1 MAMRCHLPFN
11 GTESRGLAPFRRGW
25 LGVVRGSLLL
35 LFGWLLTSC
44 REPAPPLRVGC
55 NVWTGYEPLH
65 LAAAHGYFSGHAI
78 QVIEFPSAADVI
90 RAYRNGALEVAAV
103 TADEALQIAETD
115 PAQRIF
121 LVCDFSRGGDAIVA
135 RQEFPDLK
143 SLRGRRIGVEPNA
156 LGAYVLARALQG
168 AGMSAGDVTVVPV
181 GLEAHEEAFARG
193 QVDAVVTFD
202 PRGSRLLAGGA
213 RSVFDSSQI
222 PGEIVDLL
230 LTRPETLQ
238 RHRAELRTLVG
249 GWFKALDELSARRA
263 ETIGQMARRQGQSA
277 ELFTQSLQGLELPD
291 RAANRRLL
299 GSSTNSLA
307 AALRRLARVMDEQK
321 LIGPVPD
328 PAALLDDSLVS
339 PEAP

>member
-1 MAMRCHLPFN
+1 MHRHSPFN
-11 GTESRGLAPFRRGW
+11 GAESRRTSSFRRGW
-25 LGVVRGSLLL
+25 LGVVRCSVLVLLACL
-35 LFGWLLTSC
+35 LASC

-55 NVWTGYEPLH
+55 NLWTGYEPLH
-65 LAAAHGYFSGHAI
+65 LAAARGHFAGQSI

-103 TADEALQIAETD
+103 TADEALQITETA

-121 LVCDFSRGGDAIVA
+121 LVCDVSRGGDGIVA

-156 LGAYVLARALQG
+156 LGAYVLARALQL
-168 AGMSAGDVTVVPV
+168 AGMSPGEVTVVPV
-181 GLEAHEEAFARG
+181 GLEAHEEAFTRG
-193 QVDAVVTFD
+193 KVDAVVTFE
-202 PRGSRLLAGGA
+202 PRRSRLVAAGA

-238 RHRAELRTLVG
+238 RYRAELRALVG
-249 GWFKALDELSARRA
+249 GWFKALDELSVRRV
-263 ETIGQMARRQGQSA
+263 ETIGQMARRQGQSP
-277 ELFTQSLQGLELPD
+277 EQFTLSLQGLELPD
-291 RAANRRLL
+291 QATNRRLL

-307 AALRRLARVMDEQK
+307 PALRRLARVMNEQK

-328 PAALLDDSLVS
+328 PAALLDDSLVC

>member
-1 MAMRCHLPFN
+1 MRCHLPFN
-11 GTESRGLAPFRRGW
+11 GTESRRTAPYRRGG
-25 LGVVRGSLLL
+25 LGVVRVSVLV

-65 LAAAHGYFSGHAI
+65 LAAERGFFAGQAV
-78 QVIEFPSAADVI
+78 QVIEFPSTADVI

-103 TADEALQIAETD
+103 TADEALLIAETA

-121 LVCDFSRGGDAIVA
+121 LVCDFSRGGDAILA
-135 RQEFPDLK
+135 RKEFPDLK

-156 LGAYVLARALQG
+156 LGAYVLARALQL

-181 GLEAHEEAFARG
+181 GLEAHEEAFDQG
-193 QVDAVVTFD
+193 QVDAVVTFE
-202 PRGSRLLAGGA
+202 PRRSRLVAAGA
-213 RSVFDSSQI
+213 HPVFDSSQI

-238 RHRAELRTLVG
+238 RYRAELRTLVG

-277 ELFTQSLQGLELPD
+277 ALFAQSLQGLELPD

-328 PAALLDDSLVS
+328 PATLLDDSLVS
-339 PEAP
+339 LEAP